1 MMVCLPRLGTNECLL
16 LFCTTRTLSQNCMEF
31 LGMDE
36 DSALSRFKG
45 GSANDPQLVGSVA
58 VGTKQVPN
66 PDNSKEVEV
75 EEQSQLEVENPTA
88 TTGL

>member
-1 MMVCLPRLGTNECLL
+1 
-16 LFCTTRTLSQNCMEF
+16 
-31 LGMDE
+31 MDE